1 MHEGMDR
8 EFDLLI
14 SADLRSEPGLSPAA
28 MKAVRE
34 RLLAAAAQQAML
46 APTPIRTRQSV
57 SIGSI
62 LGLMSGWI
70 YTLVY
75 EETCYDRARSLPE
88 RTVTSQYVWMHSF
101 DRYMFMRP
109 AF

>member
-1 MHEGMDR
+1 MHDGFDQEI
-8 EFDLLI
+8 DLLI
-14 SADLRSEPGLSPAA
+14 SAELRNGPGFSSSS
-28 MKAVRE
+28 MKATRE
-34 RLLAAAAQQAML
+34 RLLVAASKQTML
-46 APTPIRTRQSV
+46 PSTPTKTHQFKPIDSMF
-57 SIGSI
+57 
-62 LGLMSGWI
+62 GLVKSWI

-88 RTVTSQYVWMHSF
+88 RTAASQYVWMHSF